1 MKTLYTAEVTA
12 QGGRDGHI
20 KSQDGI
26 LNMELATPESMG
38 GNGAQ
43 GTNPEQLFAAAWGPC
58 FLGALGT
65 VAKKEN
71 VELGDTKIVVKVSF
85 NEEGNGYD
93 LSAALN
99 VIDESVEDDVL
110 NQLVEK
116 TQKVCPYSKA
126 TAGNIDVTVT
136 ANKIE
141 VEV

>member
-1 MKTLYTAEVTA
+1 MKALYTAEVTA
-12 QGGRDGHI
+12 QGGRGGHV
-20 KSQDGI
+20 KSQDGV
-26 LNMELATPESMG
+26 LNMELAKPESMG
-38 GNGAQ
+38 GEGKE

-65 VAKKEN
+65 VAKKQN
-71 VELGDTKIVVKVSF
+71 VDLGDTKIIVKVSF
-85 NEEGNGYD
+85 NEEDNGYA

-110 NQLVEK
+110 NELVQK
-116 TQKVCPYSKA
+116 TQQVCPYSKA

>member
-1 MKTLYTAEVTA
+1 MKTLYTAEITA
-12 QGGRDGHI
+12 QGGREGNV
-20 KSQDGI
+20 KSQDGT
-26 LNMELATPESMG
+26 LNLELAKPESMG
-38 GNGAQ
+38 GDGGQ

-58 FLGALGT
+58 FLGALGS
-65 VAKKEN
+65 VAKSDN
-71 VELGDTKIVVKVSF
+71 VELGDTKIIVKVSF
-85 NEEGNGYD
+85 NEEGKGFA

-110 NQLVEK
+110 NKLVEK